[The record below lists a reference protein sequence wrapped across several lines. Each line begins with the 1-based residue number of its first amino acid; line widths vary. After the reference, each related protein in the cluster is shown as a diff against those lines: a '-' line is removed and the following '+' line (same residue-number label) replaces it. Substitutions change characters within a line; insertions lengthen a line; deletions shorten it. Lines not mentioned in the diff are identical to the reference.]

1 MYVLIV
7 FIIFILL
14 IVISG
19 IYRYVYLKREG
30 LDQNLVDVLPIQ
42 ISSDNST
49 ISIPNTIRGNKGD
62 NITFIG
68 NIQAPTGTTNTIQ
81 ATGDAAFNNL
91 TVNGDSQ
98 LNQTTFKGNTRIT
111 GNNIFEFGADI
122 IKSNPMNGTLSYKTM
137 ENKDALDIVGA
148 ENDGFRK
155 VHLWDNVEIA
165 QNLHV
170 KGSIKLGTETNYW
183 TIRAQSDGSLHFLHN
198 DTGLNDLSNDV
209 GHIIM
214 DPSGNLWLARS
225 SYYGWVADNL
235 QTINNK
241 EVKLPYLSCTY
252 TSTSINDIFG

>member
-1 MYVLIV
+1 MYLIIV
-7 FIIFILL
+7 FILVF
-14 IVISG
+14 IVILG
-19 IYRYVYLKREG
+19 IYRYVYSKREG
-30 LDQNLVDVLPIQ
+30 FNNLVDVLPIQ

-49 ISIPNTIRGNKGD
+49 ISIPNTIRGNNGD
-62 NITFIG
+62 NITFVG

-81 ATGDAAFNNL
+81 STGDATFNNL

-148 ENDGFRK
+148 ENGGSRK

-170 KGSIKLGTETNYW
+170 KGSIKIGTETNYW
-183 TIRAQSDGSLHFLHN
+183 TIRTRSDGRLEFLYK
-198 DTGLNDLSNDV
+198 DTGQENFDNDA
-209 GHIIM
+209 GHILM
-214 DPSGNLWLARS
+214 DTVGNLWLSRS
-225 SYYGWVADNL
+225 LYRGWVADNL
-235 QTINNK
+235 QGINNK
-241 EVKLPYLSCTY
+241 EVILPYLACS
-252 TSTSINDIFG
+252 